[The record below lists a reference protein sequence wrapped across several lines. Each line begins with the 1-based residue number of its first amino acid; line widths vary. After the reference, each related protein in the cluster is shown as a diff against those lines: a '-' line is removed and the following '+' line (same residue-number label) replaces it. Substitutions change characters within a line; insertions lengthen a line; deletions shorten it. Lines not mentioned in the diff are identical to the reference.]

1 MADLPAPSKARLFG
15 RALRR
20 RCPFCGGRP
29 FDGFFRLAPR
39 CHTCGLLTDRV
50 AGHWVGAVGINTIVS
65 FAALLIVL
73 VAGIVV
79 MYPDLRVAPLLGVTL
94 PVAALVPVAFW
105 PLSQTLWTAID
116 IAMRPVTSDEVDPRY
131 AGF

>member
-1 MADLPAPSKARLFG
+1 MAVLKAPTTAQLVT

-29 FDGFFRLAPR
+29 FDGYFTLAPR
-39 CHTCGLLTDRV
+39 CDTCGLLTDRV

-65 FAALLIVL
+65 FAALLIAL
-73 VAGIVV
+73 VVGIVA
-79 MYPDLRVAPLLGVTL
+79 MYPDLRVAPLLALTL
-94 PVAALVPVAFW
+94 PVAALVPIAFW

-116 IAMRPVTSDEVDPRY
+116 IAMRPVTRDEIDPRY